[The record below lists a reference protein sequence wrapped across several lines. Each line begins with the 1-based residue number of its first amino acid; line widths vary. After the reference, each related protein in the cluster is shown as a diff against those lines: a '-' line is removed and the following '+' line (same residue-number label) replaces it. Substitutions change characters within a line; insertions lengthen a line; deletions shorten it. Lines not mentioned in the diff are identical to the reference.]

1 MMNIISFQADSLQNL
16 DKKLRTLSNTLNQDN
31 QDKPTII
38 DSEYV
43 QVDNQLEGLWIQITS
58 SQSFALSKLPHTN
71 SLESICLHLI
81 HSDNQSHYKNGQPHT
96 QTVKQS
102 ILTIPSHQPYQLSL
116 HLPYQGEWLLL
127 NFSATWCKE
136 NLPPTMLPNGI
147 KCYWH
152 PIYSYYFN
160 EISKI
165 TNKANPAE
173 KLTRKSLLSQ
183 LIYQTALDLI
193 QANTKW
199 DDYIGVYKIKNHLM
213 TNLHLPFPSLKA
225 LADMGRMSVSQLKN
239 KFRQSEQSSPEQFFI
254 DKRMNVALEY
264 LAKGMSVKETAF
276 LLGYSHPSNFIN
288 AFKRKF
294 GQVPSEYKKLLQ
306 SH

>member
-1 MMNIISFQADSLQNL
+1 MLNLISFQADSLQNL
-16 DKKLRTLSNTLNQDN
+16 NEKLRTRSNSLHQDS
-31 QDKPTII
+31 QEKTTII
-38 DSEYV
+38 ESEYV

-81 HSDNQSHYKNGQPHT
+81 NSDYQSQYKNGQPHT
-96 QTVKQS
+96 HTIKQS
-102 ILTIPSHQPYQLSL
+102 ILTIPSDQPYQLSL

-136 NLPPTMLPNGI
+136 NLPPTFSNNDM

-152 PIYSYYFN
+152 PNYTYYFN
-160 EISKI
+160 EIAKI
-165 TNKANPAE
+165 SNNTTPAE

-183 LIYQTALDLI
+183 LIYQIALDLI
-193 QANTKW
+193 KANTKW
-199 DDYIGVYKIKNHLM
+199 DDHIGVHQIKNHLI
-213 TNLHLPFPSLKA
+213 TNLHLPFPSLKV
-225 LADMGRMSVSQLKN
+225 LADIGRMSVSQLKN

-254 DKRMNVALEY
+254 DNRMKVALEY
-264 LAKGMSVKETAF
+264 LAQGKSVKETAF
-276 LLGYSHPSNFIN
+276 LLGYSHSSNFIG

-294 GQVPSEYKKLLQ
+294 GKVPSEYKKLL
-306 SH
+306 HH